1 MRRRSKW
8 AVWVAAAVILAA
20 AVPGVAGVGSFGV
33 DGKPPTKGFVA
44 VEAYKWLRD
53 SAAGVIR
60 GCDRDTDRFDDLR
73 AVGVSEFKRQAVNCL
88 ASVGFFDGWPAV
100 AGVGS
105 FGVDGK
111 PPTKGFVAVEAYKW
125 LRDSAAGVIR
135 GCDRDT
141 DRFDDLRAVGVSE
154 FKRQAVNCL
163 ASVGFFDGWPA
174 VDASGLSVCVFGDRS
189 DRVRDAVWQVSTD
202 GGIGTAF
209 YIGDGEWLTAEHVVE
224 GYGEVTLAWG
234 GVELVATVE
243 AVDADVDLGLL
254 TGAEPSG
261 VQPLRLGD
269 VTSVTAGSD
278 VYVVGY
284 PLYADRSAAVSRGVL
299 SRIERWTV
307 EDNDHWT
314 STNMVVTD
322 AAANPGNSGGP
333 LVDSCGRVIGVIT
346 SKQVDVSVEG
356 LAYAVSDVTVRP
368 FLVLARAGELDK
380 GGSGSRVESNPG
392 GNGSGNDDGAYRSD
406 GWQWHEG
413 ENRSGTYVGARTWVK
428 VDEDDW
434 FIVGIRCTARED
446 LDVYFYR
453 SSADMG
459 EHERGYVEWRFGD
472 QQNPV
477 GYWGSVSTTGKAV
490 FLNDDDGSVFID
502 DLRSDGSG
510 WLYATMWGYDSN
522 GGYDWQGEGKL
533 SVVGASV
540 VNDVI
545 ETCGQTGGG
554 NRSGNDDGAQR
565 SDGWQ
570 WHEGENRSGTYVGA
584 RTWVKVDEDDW
595 FIVGIRCTAREDL
608 DVYFYRSSAD
618 MGEHERGYV
627 EWRFGDQ
634 QNPVGNWGN
643 MSTNGK
649 AVFLDDDGSVF
660 IDDLWSDGS
669 GWLYAAMW
677 GYDSNGGYDWQGEG
691 KLSVVGAP
699 VVNDV
704 LETCS

>member
-1 MRRRSKW
+1 MGSPPRPEEGLEWGCHQQPSLICKTPTRDRQLRRLTIVLAFARSARRLRRLVVVAVVVAVVVVAVTVPAGAADGFGDVAADAYYAGAVESLAGAGVFDGTECGDGEFCPDEPIERW
-8 AVWVAAAVILAA
+8 VMAVWL
-20 AVPGVAGVGSFGV
+20 
-33 DGKPPTKGFVA
+33 
-44 VEAYKWLRD
+44 
-53 SAAGVIR
+53 IR
-60 GCDRDTDRFDDLR
+60 VLGGDITASGTSRFAD
-73 AVGVSEFKRQAVNCL
+73 
-88 ASVGFFDGWPAV
+88 
-100 AGVGS
+100 
-105 FGVDGK
+105 
-111 PPTKGFVAVEAYKW
+111 
-125 LRDSAAGVIR
+125 
-135 GCDRDT
+135 
-141 DRFDDLRAVGVSE
+141 
-154 FKRQAVNCL
+154 
-163 ASVGFFDGWPA
+163 
-174 VDASGLSVCVFGDRS
+174 VDASEWWSPYAEELADRKITAGCATDPLRYCPDNSVTRAQMASFLVRAYDLEAAGPVGLTDTAGSRHEANIDALTAAGITKGCGKPSEQKFCPEERTSRAQMAVFLNRVRGLGGEEASGATDTGTVCVFGDRS
-189 DRVRDAVWQVSTD
+189 DRVREAVWQVRTD

-243 AVDADVDLGLL
+243 AVDAGVDLGLL

-269 VTSVTAGSD
+269 VTTVTAGSD

-284 PLYADRSAAVSRGVL
+284 PLYAARSAAVSRGVL

-314 STNMVVTD
+314 NTNMVVTD

-380 GGSGSRVESNPG
+380 GGSDSRVESNPE
-392 GNGSGNDDGAYRSD
+392 GNGSGNDDGAHRSD

-413 ENRSGTYVGARTWVK
+413 ENRIGTYVTARTWVT

-446 LDVYFYR
+446 LDVYFHR

-459 EHERGYVEWRFGD
+459 EHERGYVEWRFSD
-472 QQNPV
+472 QQTPA
-477 GYWGSVSTTGKAV
+477 GYWGSLSTTGTAV
-490 FLNDDDGSVFID
+490 FLDDDDVWVFID
-502 DLRSDGSG
+502 DLR
-510 WLYATMWGYDSN
+510 
-522 GGYDWQGEGKL
+522 
-533 SVVGASV
+533 
-540 VNDVI
+540 
-545 ETCGQTGGG
+545 
-554 NRSGNDDGAQR
+554 
-565 SDGWQ
+565 
-570 WHEGENRSGTYVGA
+570 
-584 RTWVKVDEDDW
+584 
-595 FIVGIRCTAREDL
+595 
-608 DVYFYRSSAD
+608 
-618 MGEHERGYV
+618 
-627 EWRFGDQ
+627 
-634 QNPVGNWGN
+634 
-643 MSTNGK
+643 
-649 AVFLDDDGSVF
+649 
-660 IDDLWSDGS
+660 SDGS

-704 LETCS
+704 LDACGSTANAEPAPEGPLIPALTLELDDGTTFVTTEAVRPTYYLFWAEW